1 MKNWK
6 WKSKSTVKVT
16 QQDVI
21 VIGGGISGVALAYG
35 LADKGRKVTIV
46 DAPTATNKASRT
58 NVGLIWCQSK
68 FLHEPN
74 YAKWGFISAR
84 LFPELTRE
92 LEDVSG
98 ITIPVNY
105 TGGLIACLGEEQ
117 YRQRGDYIVKLRAA
131 LGEYKGNMIG
141 RGELEQK
148 LPGINFGS
156 EVTGAAWCE
165 EDGVIEPL
173 LLLRAFKVALQ
184 KKGVATHHALVN
196 QVEPLSNG
204 GYRVYTT
211 GGVLEGERI
220 VLAAGLAN
228 RRLANFAVPD
238 IPVHA
243 DKGQVLLV
251 ERMPQVMP
259 IPMLGVTQTFGG
271 TIIIGF
277 RHEFV
282 GHDTAVVPEAVST
295 EGSWAM
301 RIWPELAQK
310 CLIRT
315 WSGLRVMPKDGV
327 AIYSQLP
334 NHPNVFLMNTHSAV
348 TLAAAHA
355 RLLSDFI
362 LGGDLPE
369 TAREMTLKRFGYD
382 C

>member
-1 MKNWK
+1 MKNWNVK
-6 WKSKSTVKVT
+6 TRSANKVT
-16 QQDVI
+16 PQDVI
-21 VIGGGISGVALAYG
+21 IIGGGISGVALAYG
-35 LADKGRKVTIV
+35 LAGKGRKVTLV
-46 DAPTATNKASRT
+46 DAPTVTNNASRT

-74 YAKWGFISAR
+74 YAKWGFVSAR
-84 LFPELTRE
+84 LFPGLTQELK
-92 LEDVSG
+92 DVSG
-98 ITIPVNY
+98 ITIPVKY
-105 TGGLIACLGEEQ
+105 TGGLIACLGEEE
-117 YRQRGDYIVKLRAA
+117 YKQRGDYIVKLREA
-131 LGEYKGNMIG
+131 LGEYKGDMIG
-141 RGELEQK
+141 RAELEQK
-148 LPGINFGS
+148 LPGINFGP

-165 EDGVIEPL
+165 EDGVVEPL

-184 KKGVATHHALVN
+184 RKGVATHHALVN
-196 QVEPLSNG
+196 EVEPLSHG
-204 GYRVYTT
+204 GYRLHTT
-211 GGVLEGERI
+211 GGILESERI

-251 ERMPQVMP
+251 ERMPHVMP

-271 TIIIGF
+271 TVIIGF

-282 GHDTAVVPEAVST
+282 GHDTKVVPEAVST
-295 EGSWAM
+295 EGRWAM

-310 CLIRT
+310 RLIRT

-334 NHPNVFLMNTHSAV
+334 NHSNAFLMNTHSAV

-355 RLLSDFI
+355 RLLPDFI
-362 LGGDLPE
+362 LGGELPE
-369 TAREMTLKRFGYD
+369 IAREMTLKRFGYD